1 MMEIT
6 ILVMESGTII
16 LQRQSKAGAA
26 LATSAALV
34 TGAALATSAALATG
48 AAVGTCPNLERR

>member
-1 MMEIT
+1 
-6 ILVMESGTII
+6 MESGTII

-26 LATSAALV
+26 LATSAALA
-34 TGAALATSAALATG
+34 TGAALVTSATLATG